1 MGIRHQPKRAS
12 GFAEIHN
19 QCVTWA
25 AFAVSFVILVA
36 CVVFG
41 LGQGG

>member
-1 MGIRHQPKRAS
+1 MRHQY
-12 GFAEIHN
+12 I
-19 QCVTWA
+19 TWA
-25 AFAVSFVILVA
+25 AFSVSFIILLA

>member
-1 MGIRHQPKRAS
+1 MRQRYL
-12 GFAEIHN
+12 
-19 QCVTWA
+19 TWSA
-25 AFAVSFVILVA
+25 LVVSLVILIA

>member
-1 MGIRHQPKRAS
+1 MRQRYL
-12 GFAEIHN
+12 
-19 QCVTWA
+19 TWSA
-25 AFAVSFVILVA
+25 LVMSLIIFLA

>member
-1 MGIRHQPKRAS
+1 MRQRYL
-12 GFAEIHN
+12 
-19 QCVTWA
+19 TWS
-25 AFAVSFVILVA
+25 AVVMSLIIFLA

>member
-1 MGIRHQPKRAS
+1 MRHLY
-12 GFAEIHN
+12 
-19 QCVTWA
+19 VTWA
-25 AFAVSFVILVA
+25 AFAVSLVILVA

>member
-1 MGIRHQPKRAS
+1 MRHQY
-12 GFAEIHN
+12 
-19 QCVTWA
+19 VTWA

>member
-1 MGIRHQPKRAS
+1 MRHRY
-12 GFAEIHN
+12 I
-19 QCVTWA
+19 TWTA
-25 AFAVSFVILVA
+25 LVVSLIIFLA

>member
-1 MGIRHQPKRAS
+1 MRQRYL
-12 GFAEIHN
+12 
-19 QCVTWA
+19 TWSA
-25 AFAVSFVILVA
+25 LVMSLIIVLA